1 MAIRTPEAMLLTGA
15 GFTHNFGGYLANDMW
30 AEIFNHKAVQRHR
43 CLREEMYSPAD
54 LFDFEDV
61 YDRVLHGTFSNE
73 EKDSMVEAVVSV
85 YGDLDKIIREFWQTS
100 YSISLNSLAQFI
112 ERFADTPR
120 NPGYFFTLN
129 QDLFVERCLPFERVL
144 ALPGLKRG
152 DRFNTRFK
160 DLPLKSIQIRL
171 PE

>member
-43 CLREEMYSPAD
+43 CLREEMYSPVD

-100 YSISLNSLAQFI
+100 YSISLLKVPCRLQPVTSRERICSCNPYCDDVPLTACIFGPGGNS
-112 ERFADTPR
+112 
-120 NPGYFFTLN
+120 
-129 QDLFVERCLPFERVL
+129 
-144 ALPGLKRG
+144 
-152 DRFNTRFK
+152 
-160 DLPLKSIQIRL
+160 
-171 PE
+171 